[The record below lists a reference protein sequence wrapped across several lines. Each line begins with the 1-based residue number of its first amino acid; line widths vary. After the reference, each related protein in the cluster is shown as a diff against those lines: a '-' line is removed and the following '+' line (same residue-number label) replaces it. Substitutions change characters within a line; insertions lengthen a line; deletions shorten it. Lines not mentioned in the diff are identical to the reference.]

1 MVLVSADFD
10 ESLPQA
16 RFPADHGVDFP
27 PITRPVTTWCS
38 STRSTSLWTGA
49 LPATFLRR
57 GGAQAPAS
65 GRASRAETFLRAV
78 REALQKGRMTDS
90 TEVKTSTNEGGRPSP
105 RRSLGAPGVVLIAGM
120 AAAQGAGSAPGA
132 RDRRPAPLA
141 DTRMKNVD
149 GKETSIAQVKG
160 AKGTLVVF
168 TCNHCPW
175 AKAWHSRI
183 VSLGNKSVKRGVGV
197 IAINSNDPDAYSED
211 AYPAMQS
218 NAKKT
223 KMGFPYVVD
232 ATSDV
237 ARAFGATRTP
247 EAFLFDAGGHLVYHG
262 AIDDN
267 AKQPDQVKV
276 RYLEDAVN
284 ALVDGKEIALA
295 ETKFLGCGIKYRA
308 KT

>member
-1 MVLVSADFD
+1 
-10 ESLPQA
+10 
-16 RFPADHGVDFP
+16 
-27 PITRPVTTWCS
+27 
-38 STRSTSLWTGA
+38 
-49 LPATFLRR
+49 
-57 GGAQAPAS
+57 
-65 GRASRAETFLRAV
+65 
-78 REALQKGRMTDS
+78 
-90 TEVKTSTNEGGRPSP
+90 
-105 RRSLGAPGVVLIAGM
+105 
-120 AAAQGAGSAPGA
+120 
-132 RDRRPAPLA
+132 
-141 DTRMKNVD
+141 VD
-149 GKETSIAQVKG
+149 GKELSIAQAKG

-183 VSLGNKSVKRGVGV
+183 VALGNKSAKRGVGV
-197 IAINSNDPDAYSED
+197 IAINANDPS
-211 AYPAMQS
+211 AYPEDDFSTMQS

-247 EAFLFDAGGHLVYHG
+247 EAFLFDAEGKLVYHG

-267 AKQPDQVKV
+267 AKQPDQVKT

-295 ETKFLGCGIKYRA
+295 ETKALGCGIKFRS